1 MNKPV
6 VFLSTLAS
14 LALVLLT
21 SCGRDANDP
30 GTEFMP
36 DMYRSPAYG
45 VYSSNPNFADNLTMQ
60 APVVGT
66 IPRGYTFFSYPS
78 SNEGYEAA
86 GRDVKNPLLLTKA
99 NLAEGERLY
108 GIFCTHCHGEA
119 GQGDGNLVA
128 IGKFPP
134 PPSYSA
140 GNSSRGGALK
150 DLSDGKIFHT
160 ITYGVNLM
168 GPHASQINPEERWK
182 ITMFI
187 HKLQGNA
194 MAVIDSAAATTTTQD
209 SSNAAVSAK

>member
-6 VFLSTLAS
+6 VFLSS
-14 LALVLLT
+14 LACLAIVLLT
-21 SCGRDANDP
+21 SCGGRDANDP

-36 DMYRSPAYG
+36 DMYRSPAYA
-45 VYSSNPNFADNLTMQ
+45 VYSSNPNFADSLTMQ
-60 APVVGT
+60 TPVKGT

-78 SNEGYEAA
+78 TLEGYEAA
-86 GRDVKNPLLLTKA
+86 GRDVKNPLLFTEENA
-99 NLAEGERLY
+99 AEGQRLNA
-108 GIFCTHCHGEA
+108 IFCTHSHGET

-140 GNSSRGGALK
+140 GNSSRGGLVK

-168 GPHASQINPEERWK
+168 GPHASQLNPEERWK
-182 ITMFI
+182 ITMYV
-187 HKLQGNA
+187 HQLQGNA
-194 MAVIDSAAATTTTQD
+194 SAPVGADSTATKD
-209 SSNAAVSAK
+209 SSNATAMAK